1 MTGDKECFLSFEE
14 KEGGSVTFGNND
26 KAKIK
31 GMGIIGNNNSA
42 KIKDVQYVEGLKH
55 NLLSISQLCDNGYEV
70 IFKPS
75 ICEIKQTSSGK
86 IIFTGSRHKNLYILF
101 LDELPTESCFM
112 SIDKDK
118 WIWHR
123 RVGHIS
129 MKTISKL
136 SKLDLVRGLPKL
148 SYDKDN
154 ICEACIKGKHVK
166 SSFHSINF
174 ISTNKPLE
182 LLHIDLFG
190 PIQTASLSGKRYG
203 FVIVDDFSRF
213 TWVLFLKNKYDSFEA
228 FKTFCKKVQNEKK
241 FKHHLCKK

>member
-1 MTGDKECFLSFEE
+1 
-14 KEGGSVTFGNND
+14 
-26 KAKIK
+26 
-31 GMGIIGNNNSA
+31 MGIIGNNNSA
-42 KIKDVQYVEGLKH
+42 KINDVQYVEGLKH
-55 NLLSISQLCDNGYEV
+55 NLLSISQLCDSGFEV

-75 ICEIKQTSSGK
+75 ICEIKQSSSGK

-123 RVGHIS
+123 GV
-129 MKTISKL
+129 
-136 SKLDLVRGLPKL
+136 DLVRGLPKL

-154 ICEACIKGKHVK
+154 ICEVCIKGKHVK
-166 SSFHSINF
+166 SSFHPINI

-190 PIQTASLSGKRYG
+190 QIQTASLSGKRYG

-213 TWVLFLKNKYDSFEA
+213 TWVLFLKNKNDSFEA
-228 FKTFCKKVQNEKK
+228 FKTFCKKVQNEKNSSIISVRSDHGGE
-241 FKHHLCKK
+241 FENSSF